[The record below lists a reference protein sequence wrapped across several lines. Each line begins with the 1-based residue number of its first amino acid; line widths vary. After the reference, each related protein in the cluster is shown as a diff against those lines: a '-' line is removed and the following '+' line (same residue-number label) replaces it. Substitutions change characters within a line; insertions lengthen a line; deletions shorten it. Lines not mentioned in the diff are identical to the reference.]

1 LKYKITVFL
10 LILLLLSVSGC
21 SFLQST
27 EGPPRKAELAIIQQ
41 ELTQDE
47 EGNVIYLVSVKNISQ
62 VTVELAEIEV
72 SFYDSQDNFI
82 GSTTDSVLNL
92 RPDDTWDF
100 YIQCQGDCRDIQR
113 CDVQVTVGTSS
124 GIIP

>member
-1 LKYKITVFL
+1 LKYTITAL
-10 LILLLLSVSGC
+10 ILILLLLPVSGC
-21 SFLQST
+21 TFLQST
-27 EGPPRKAELAIIQQ
+27 EGPPRKAELAIIKQ

-47 EGNVIYLVSVKNISQ
+47 EGNVIYLVAVKNISQ
-62 VTVELAEIEV
+62 VTVELAEVEV

-100 YIQCQGDCRDIQR
+100 YIQCQGACHDIQR
-113 CDVQVTVGTSS
+113 CDVEVTVGTSS
-124 GIIP
+124 GIP